1 MAPST
6 FSLFYC
12 KTYSKVFQRN
22 QARGEGSR
30 VSDEILTERHGRVL
44 VITINRP
51 ESRNA
56 VNLAVSQGLADAVD
70 ELDENADLSA
80 AVITGAGGNFCAGMD
95 LKAFAAGEI
104 VAIPGRGIG
113 FTERPP
119 RKPLISAVEGYALAG
134 GTEVVLAT
142 DLVVASRTAKFGIP
156 EVKRGLVAAGGG
168 LLRLQKRIPY
178 QKALELALTGDSFTA
193 EQGEAWGFVNV
204 VTEPGEAL
212 AGAIALAERITA
224 NGPMAIATTKE
235 VMAKSADWSDD
246 EMWKKQLEYI
256 IPIFT
261 SNDAKEGA
269 IAFAEK
275 RKPNWTGT

>member
-1 MAPST
+1 M
-6 FSLFYC
+6 
-12 KTYSKVFQRN
+12 
-22 QARGEGSR
+22 
-30 VSDEILTERHGRVL
+30 SDEILTVRHGRVL

-70 ELDENADLSA
+70 ELDENADLSV

-95 LKAFAAGEI
+95 LKAFAVGEV
-104 VAIPGRGIG
+104 VAIPGRGLG

-168 LLRLQKRIPY
+168 LLRLPRRIPY

-193 EQGEAWGFVNV
+193 EQGEVWGFVNV

-212 AGAIALAERITA
+212 AGAIELAERITA
-224 NGPMAIATTKE
+224 NGPLAVATTKE
-235 VMAKSADWSDD
+235 ILVKSADWSED
-246 EMWKKQLEYI
+246 EMWMKQLDHI

-275 RKPNWTGT
+275 RTPNWTGT